1 LLVNIIPQRGDNES
15 DDDYRSRISTNRRLD
30 TLIFELTTPLPEP
43 EPKDEEEEEIIIV
56 STEDDAELQ
65 GEEGEVF
72 QEPVGEGEL
81 SEEFSLDGLEI
92 MDVEEFSFGE
102 LTVEKFNFDNQ
113 NGNLPAEQSDETLI
127 TEEAFSIV
135 EEEKKEEVDVFA
147 NEEIVDLG
155 VVSEVEI
162 ADIEEREL
170 ERESG
175 TENIQ
180 TGTEP
185 MRLPEP
191 EAEPKAE
198 EKTKDEPA
206 AE

>member
-185 MRLPEP
+185 MRPPEP